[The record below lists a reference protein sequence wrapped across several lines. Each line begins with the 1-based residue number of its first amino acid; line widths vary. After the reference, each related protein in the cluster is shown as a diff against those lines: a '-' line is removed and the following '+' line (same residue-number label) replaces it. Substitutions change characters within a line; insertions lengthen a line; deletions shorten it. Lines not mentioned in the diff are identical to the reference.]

1 MELCENSVKLCEKC
15 VRFARQRVPTPKL
28 TLFVPSVKS
37 KIAPW
42 VKTEKLPRAQIDQG
56 PHSLC
61 ILPWPR
67 LRHPFS
73 SISHIVA
80 LAAASAPAAVAKA
93 AAAAIITILGD
104 VGSVFFG

>member
-1 MELCENSVKLCEKC
+1 MKLFEKC
-15 VRFARQRVPTPKL
+15 VKFARQGVPTPKL

-67 LRHPFS
+67 LCHPFS

-80 LAAASAPAAVAKA
+80 LVVASAPAAVAKA
-93 AAAAIITILGD
+93 AAAIIIILGD